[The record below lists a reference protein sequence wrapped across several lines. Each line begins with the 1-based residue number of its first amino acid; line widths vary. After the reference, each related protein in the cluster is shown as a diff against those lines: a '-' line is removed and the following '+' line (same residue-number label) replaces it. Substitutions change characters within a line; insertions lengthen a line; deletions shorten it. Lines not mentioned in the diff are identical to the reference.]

1 MFDSLLECCG
11 IWRPR
16 LEGGRF
22 LAQVEILSINEED
35 GMIEGK
41 SAVDMQVLGSRSV
54 IGGIN
59 L

>member
-11 IWRPR
+11 IGRPR

-22 LAQVEILSINEED
+22 LARVEILSINEED

-54 IGGIN
+54 IGGD
-59 L
+59 